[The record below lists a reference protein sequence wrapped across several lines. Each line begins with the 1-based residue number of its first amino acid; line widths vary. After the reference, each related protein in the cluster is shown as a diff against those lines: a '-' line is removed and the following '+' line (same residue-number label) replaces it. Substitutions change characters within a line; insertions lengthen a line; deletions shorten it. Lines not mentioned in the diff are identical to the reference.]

1 MPWLTL
7 NVYMKM
13 NEQAAID
20 SSVLVA
26 LVDDRD
32 KWHVQA
38 KALLDA
44 LKEEVINVIYF
55 DCVLNETI
63 SVMARRSEE
72 QNRSAQFPA
81 LLDGLLQQVPE
92 ELITWITLDTQR
104 LYDRIVE
111 LVRQTQGRLNF
122 HDALIALA
130 CQELEIKVILSFDRD
145 FDEIPW
151 MERYES
157 MNEGK

>member
-1 MPWLTL
+1 
-7 NVYMKM
+7 MKM

>member
-7 NVYMKM
+7 NVYMQM
-13 NEQAAID
+13 NKQAAID
-20 SSVLVA
+20 SNVLVA

-81 LLDGLLQQVPE
+81 LLDDLEKRVPE
-92 ELITWITLDTQR
+92 ELITWISGETQR
-104 LYDRIVE
+104 WYGRIIA
-111 LVRQTQGRLNF
+111 LIRQTEGRLNF

-130 CQELEIKVILSFDRD
+130 CQELEIKIILSFDRD

-151 MERYES
+151 IERYES
-157 MNEGK
+157 M